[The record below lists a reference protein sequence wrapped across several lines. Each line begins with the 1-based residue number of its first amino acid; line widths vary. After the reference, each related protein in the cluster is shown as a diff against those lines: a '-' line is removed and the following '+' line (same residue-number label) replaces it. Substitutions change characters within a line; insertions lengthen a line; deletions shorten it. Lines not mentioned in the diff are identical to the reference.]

1 MKLEKLINWSELS
14 RHLSG
19 SYQNVRPNKIPKKYA
34 KQVERLMEHLEMWER
49 YSARKEQITTK
60 K

>member
-1 MKLEKLINWSELS
+1 MDLEKLINWSELS
-14 RHLSG
+14 RRLSS

-34 KQVERLMEHLEMWER
+34 PQVERLMEHLEMWDR
-49 YSARKEQITTK
+49 YTARKEK

>member
-1 MKLEKLINWSELS
+1 MDLEKLINWSELS

-19 SYQNVRPNKIPKKYA
+19 SYQNVRPNKIPKKYS
-34 KQVERLMEHLEMWER
+34 KQVERLMEHLEMWDR
-49 YSARKEQITTK
+49 YSAKQTK